1 MVITIYLITGHVD
14 EQLLLQWKI
23 YIFFW
28 AVLNLCPQLYWWTTP
43 GRPGENHKPAASH
56 SNFMLLYRVHF
67 ALDMNRTHIY

>member
-28 AVLNLCPQLYWWTTP
+28 EDGGGGGGVDAVILEEIDLHLSMQFVPITN
-43 GRPGENHKPAASH
+43 E
-56 SNFMLLYRVHF
+56 M
-67 ALDMNRTHIY
+67 